1 MESIFKYLDNNY
13 FVNTFLENEFKKQFK
28 EDLKDKFK
36 KVKDLYNNKLET
48 SSEANL
54 ELKFISP
61 ILNILGYETLYEQ
74 NIKLYGKTY
83 KIDFALFENK
93 EKLEEYLNLKD
104 KATNENILVVC
115 ENKAFK
121 EVLDNKKVD
130 KENPHNQ
137 LMRYLQALKVDYGF
151 LSNGK
156 FWRFYDIS
164 KNEAN
169 KVYCQVDLRS
179 IIEDDNIEAFE
190 YFYHIFKK
198 DNFIKEN
205 IKEIKK
211 QNEQAKINIEN
222 ELKEII
228 YGKDSIIKTF
238 GEVIYKNHPEADE
251 NEIFQNSLIFAFRLL
266 FIAYFEDKFYDLLF
280 KKHKYYKNYSLK
292 KILEYVEKTKE
303 QSDFMGFKKI
313 LDLFNILDKG
323 DENLEI
329 PLLNGGLFKE
339 DKAKL
344 IKTPKLL
351 ANKSLKEILSKLMKS
366 GLLRRDFK
374 TLSIKHIGN
383 IYEGLLEFEF
393 KKAVDTTY
401 YLIYKEGKSTK
412 EGYYDL
418 YDYEKINKTANISH
432 KEEYKKNDIFL
443 ANSSNNRK
451 QSASYYTPELCT
463 SFMVK
468 EAIDQRLSY
477 DKDILNLKIL
487 DNACGSGHF
496 LIDALNY
503 LTKISYENLDD
514 KLKNLIKEEKEK
526 IKTNI
531 IGMKDIYKVDEL
543 SVLKRILLKK
553 LIYGVDINPFAIELT
568 KLALWIDSFIFGT
581 PLSFIEH
588 HIKQGN
594 SLIGSNFNELIKSSK
609 LQKDTAGLFEKNLEE
624 EINTLKKDLKELD
637 NINDTTKEEIEK
649 SKEIYKK
656 LSPNLEKLNKA
667 LDYTTY
673 LKFINNNLESK
684 EKIPLFDIDPFNIE
698 KNLEEKIQ
706 KLKNKYSFFNYEVE
720 FAECFSQNNP
730 NDNGFN
736 VIIGNPPWD
745 KTKFEDKDFFSGY
758 RSSYRTENSKEKKEI
773 RENIL
778 SYTGVKEEYDNKK
791 EFIKNFN
798 EYCKL
803 TYPYNRGS
811 GDGNLFRFFIEKNLS
826 LLNKNSN
833 LSYLTPSS
841 LSYEDGSINLR
852 KHIIDNFKINFFYQ
866 FENKNIFKDV
876 DNRYKF
882 CLLNIENKKAK
893 EEHIVK
899 TRFMQR
905 NLDILN
911 TENEIIDY
919 SYEEIKKAPFY
930 MIYEL
935 KDKKDLELIKRF
947 YAKFE
952 KVNEN
957 YIDFRREL
965 DMANDRDLF
974 KETKEEGDLIL
985 FEGKMINHFN
995 SNFEKERYYI
1005 NKESLEEKLKT
1016 IEVSRLIKEAEA
1028 SIPKDFKA
1036 KTKKERLLKFL
1047 NLENEQEF
1055 EKFISYDKEYFKIAH
1070 RMVAS
1075 NTNERTLIFSLLGKN
1090 ITFGNSLYASIPK
1103 KYILEDKTIKIK
1115 TIPIKRILF
1124 LSSIFNSI
1132 ILDYIARFI
1141 IDMNATKTYLMR
1153 LPIPMPSEKEIEE
1166 KKEYKTLY
1174 LNAIKLQLSY
1184 DIKSFEELKDKF
1196 EIKDEDIP
1204 NTDKKRDLLKI
1215 ENDIIVAKLYEVGK
1229 KELKHI
1235 TSEAYFKTLN
1245 TKNPAYL
1252 STLLENFEKYV

>member
-1 MESIFKYLDNNY
+1 
-13 FVNTFLENEFKKQFK
+13 
-28 EDLKDKFK
+28 
-36 KVKDLYNNKLET
+36 
-48 SSEANL
+48 
-54 ELKFISP
+54 
-61 ILNILGYETLYEQ
+61 
-74 NIKLYGKTY
+74 
-83 KIDFALFENK
+83 
-93 EKLEEYLNLKD
+93 
-104 KATNENILVVC
+104 
-115 ENKAFK
+115 
-121 EVLDNKKVD
+121 
-130 KENPHNQ
+130 
-137 LMRYLQALKVDYGF
+137 MRYLQASKVNYGF

-169 KVYCQVDLRS
+169 KVYCQVDLEN
-179 IIEDDNIEAFE
+179 IIKDNDIQAFE

-205 IKEIKK
+205 IKEIKN

-222 ELKEII
+222 ELKDII
-228 YGKDSIIKTF
+228 YGKNSIIKTF
-238 GEVIYKNHPEADE
+238 GEAIYKKHPKSNT

-266 FIAYFEDKFYDLLF
+266 FIAYFEDKFNDLLF
-280 KKHKYYKNYSLK
+280 NKHRYYKDYSLK
-292 KILEYVEKTKE
+292 KILEYVESVE
-303 QSDFMGFKKI
+303 EESDFNGFKKI
-313 LDLFNILDKG
+313 LDLFDILDEG

-344 IKTPKLL
+344 ITTPKLL

-393 KKAVDTTY
+393 KKAIATTY

-477 DKDILNLKIL
+477 DKDILKLKIL

-514 KLKNLIKEEKEK
+514 KLKNLIKEEKSK
-526 IKTNI
+526 IEENI
-531 IGMKDIYKVDEL
+531 KGMKNTYKIDEL

-553 LIYGVDINPFAIELT
+553 LIYGLDINPFAVELT

-624 EINTLKKDLKELD
+624 KIKDLKKDLKELD
-637 NINDTTKEEIEK
+637 NINDTTKEEIEQ

-720 FAECFSQNNP
+720 FAECFSQSNP
-730 NDNGFN
+730 DDNGFN

-745 KTKFEDKDFFSGY
+745 KTKFDDKDFFSGY

-826 LLNKNSN
+826 LLSKSSN

-841 LSYEDGSINLR
+841 LSYEDSSINLR
-852 KHIIDNFKINFFYQ
+852 KYIIDNFKINFFYQ
-866 FENKNIFKDV
+866 FENRNIFKDV
-876 DNRYKF
+876 HNSYKF

-893 EEHIVK
+893 EEDIIK

-905 NLDILN
+905 NLNILN
-911 TENEIIDY
+911 TENKIIDY
-919 SYEEIKKAPFY
+919 SYKEIKKDPFY

-947 YAKFE
+947 YAKF
-952 KVNEN
+952 KRVDKD
-957 YIDFRREL
+957 YIDFRNEIH
-965 DMANDRDLF
+965 MANDRDLF
-974 KETKEEGDLIL
+974 KETKEEADLIL

-1016 IEVSRLIKEAEA
+1016 IEIKRLIKEAEA
-1028 SIPKDFKA
+1028 FIPKEFKA
-1036 KTKKERLLKFL
+1036 KPKKERLLKFL
-1047 NLENEQEF
+1047 DLKNEQEF

-1103 KYILEDKTIKIK
+1103 KYILEDNTIKIK

-1153 LPIPMPSEKEIEE
+1153 LPIPMPNEKEIEE
-1166 KKEYKTLY
+1166 TKEYKTLY

-1204 NTDKKRDLLKI
+1204 NTYKKRDLLKI

-1229 KELKHI
+1229 EELKHI